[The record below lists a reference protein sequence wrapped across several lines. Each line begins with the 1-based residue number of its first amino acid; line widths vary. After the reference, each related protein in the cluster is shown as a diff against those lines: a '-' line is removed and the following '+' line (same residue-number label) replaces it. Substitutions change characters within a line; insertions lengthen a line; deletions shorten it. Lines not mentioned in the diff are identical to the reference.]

1 MRTLLTNAFVYVA
14 DAAETAFPAG
24 AILIDGG
31 RIVEVGPAAH
41 LAGRHA
47 DRVVDARGMVA
58 LPGFVNC
65 HTHASLT
72 ASRADS
78 DDLELFPWLADAGR
92 RRPPH
97 RDDFVYSCYLGVFE
111 MLKGGITYAVDCGR
125 REPTMYAR
133 VAREA
138 GQRCLSGAMANSE
151 SLRPG
156 AGNWPDI
163 YEETRQALAELPQ
176 DPDGMTRYFL
186 GAHSPYS
193 CTPELLREVKQ
204 AAERLDLPFD
214 IHLAECEAEVEVVR
228 ARHGTTPTRLAHDLG
243 LLDART
249 ILNHC
254 VWVAEDEVEL
264 LATSGATVAHC
275 PISNGKLASGV
286 APIRS
291 FREHGVRVGLG
302 TDSTVSNNTLN
313 MWEEMKVALLVQRA
327 TSRSASAITARDA
340 LAMATR
346 EAAAVVGMAHEIG
359 TLEAGKRADLQL
371 VSLEHPRGLTP
382 ARVRSDLVWATRPES
397 VRTVIVNGE
406 TVYDAGR
413 LTRVDEGAIVERAR
427 EHFARRERG
436 EISGAGRRDEQRSD

>member
-14 DAAETAFPAG
+14 DPAETAFPSG

-31 RIVEVGPAAH
+31 RIVEVGVADD
-41 LAGRHA
+41 LADRRA
-47 DRVVDARGMVA
+47 DRVVDAGGMVA

-92 RRPPH
+92 RRTPN
-97 RDDFVYSCYLGVFE
+97 RDDFLYSCYLGVFE

-125 REPTMYAR
+125 REPMMYAR

-163 YEETRQALAELPQ
+163 YEETRQALVELPQ

-193 CTPELLREVKQ
+193 CTPELLREVKL
-204 AAERLDLPFD
+204 AAEQLDLPFD

-228 ARHGTTPTRLAHDLG
+228 ERHGTTPTRLAHDLG

-254 VWVAEDEVEL
+254 VWVGEDEVEL
-264 LATSGATVAHC
+264 LATSGAKVAHC

-313 MWEEMKVALLVQRA
+313 MWEEMKVSLLLQRA
-327 TSRSASAITARDA
+327 TSRSAQHQTARDA

-346 EAAAVVGMAHEIG
+346 EAAAVVGMADELG
-359 TLEAGKRADLQL
+359 TLEVGKRADLQL
-371 VSLEHPRGLTP
+371 VAIEHPRGLTLS
-382 ARVRSDLVWATRPES
+382 RVRSDLVWATRPDQ
-397 VRTVIVNGE
+397 VRLVMVNGDI
-406 TVYDAGR
+406 VVQDGR
-413 LTRVDEGAIVERAR
+413 LTQIDESAIRAR
-427 EHFARRERG
+427 AADHFARRERG
-436 EISGAGRRDEQRSD
+436 EL